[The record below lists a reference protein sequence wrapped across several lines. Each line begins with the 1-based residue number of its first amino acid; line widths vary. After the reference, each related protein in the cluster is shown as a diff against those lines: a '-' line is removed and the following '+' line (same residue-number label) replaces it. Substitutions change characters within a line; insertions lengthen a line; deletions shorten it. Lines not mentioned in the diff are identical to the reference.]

1 MLIGRRGRSQRR
13 TDWSTQIWY
22 GGGRRRRNVVNFR
35 MAQDQTR
42 RNFLRT
48 VPLAAAVSLP
58 LAEQFLFAS
67 GTASGGS
74 QAATPEPFQ
83 LFTSGKLA
91 DAVKTLQA
99 KPGNDNLF
107 AAKAPP
113 TTSVLTVEV
122 KKSGKEFEY
131 HEGRDHIFQI
141 LEGSTIYEVGGMPK
155 DARNT
160 KPGEWLAPTSEGA
173 TTLTLHKGDMLVIP
187 RGTPHRRNT
196 EASVTLILISTEGS
210 AKG

>member
-1 MLIGRRGRSQRR
+1 MEVAE
-13 TDWSTQIWY
+13 D
-22 GGGRRRRNVVNFR
+22 GGMWLNFR

-99 KPGNDNLF
+99 KPGNDNLY

-113 TTSVLTVEV
+113 TTIVLTVEE